1 MEDLKR
7 FYEQEKKKHQSYVE
21 YNDNRNKSLYS
32 TEELE
37 KFNDSI
43 RHSSEWLRKIENL
56 INKTYIFDDESNTN
70 I

>member
-21 YNDNRNKSLYS
+21 YNFNRNKSLYS
-32 TEELE
+32 TDELE
-37 KFNDSI
+37 KFNDYI

-56 INKTYIFDDESNTN
+56 INKTYIFDNE
-70 I
+70 